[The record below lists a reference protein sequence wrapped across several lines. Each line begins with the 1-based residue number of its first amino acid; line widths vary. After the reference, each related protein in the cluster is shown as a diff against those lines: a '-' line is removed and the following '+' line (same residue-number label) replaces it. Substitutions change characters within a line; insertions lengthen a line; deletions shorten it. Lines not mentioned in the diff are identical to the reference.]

1 MSVHHTEVMGNP
13 EKDPLRTNM
22 SEFSRTLEYIFIVI
36 ANIVLDECVNALLC
50 VNQW

>member
-1 MSVHHTEVMGNP
+1 MSMHHTEEMENP
-13 EKDPLRTNM
+13 EKDPFRTNM
-22 SEFSRTLEYIFIVI
+22 SEFSWTLECIFIVI